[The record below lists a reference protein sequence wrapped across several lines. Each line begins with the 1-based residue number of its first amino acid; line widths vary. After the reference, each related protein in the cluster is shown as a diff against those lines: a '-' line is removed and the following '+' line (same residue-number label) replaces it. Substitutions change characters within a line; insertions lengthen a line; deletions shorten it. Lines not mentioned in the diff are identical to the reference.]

1 MLLVARCRAAGVT
14 MLGRHATETRAAAH
28 SMALVIALDSGG
40 ASGGGGKHT
49 NGRRVR
55 KQKKRRRSKSKY
67 LLTYLEEETDFFR
80 KQELLPD
87 QVIRENPASRGTEA
101 SATYLLHRTGK

>member
-40 ASGGGGKHT
+40 ASGGGAKTHT
-49 NGRRVR
+49 GAASEN
-55 KQKKRRRSKSKY
+55 RRR
-67 LLTYLEEETDFFR
+67 EEETDFFR

>member
-40 ASGGGGKHT
+40 ASGGGAKHT
-49 NGRRVR
+49 RAGRQ
-55 KQKKRRRSKSKY
+55 KTEEEKKRQTSSENRNY
-67 LLTYLEEETDFFR
+67 FL
-80 KQELLPD
+80 
-87 QVIRENPASRGTEA
+87 IR
-101 SATYLLHRTGK
+101 